1 MNIDKCEQANNANE
15 RFIIKYI
22 IIETRVESPFK
33 YSNDI

>member
-22 IIETRVESPFK
+22 IIETSGELIQIF
-33 YSNDI
+33 